1 MPKSKSIIIENLEYC
16 GVLLGVKILRILPP
30 KYAYKLA
37 NFAGKLV
44 FALDFLHSKRAME
57 HLIHA
62 GVATDKTSA
71 RKLAQATFIHAA
83 KVAVDVIKFDQ
94 FITPENFAEHVKFVY
109 RSKETQEAFKNAKSF
124 IFIGAHYG
132 NWEISGLGCSV
143 LVRPIL
149 SIMRP
154 FNNRKIGEYFTSRR
168 KLFKQEVCSKEAAAK
183 PIMKAIRDGKAV
195 GILADQHAG
204 SAVGVETIFF
214 GHPAR
219 THTSPAIL
227 HLKTGAVLLFGVA
240 KRVDDNFNYEFI
252 LQGPFKIDKPSG
264 NLDNDIKTLTQM
276 FTSAME
282 EEIRRE
288 PTQWLWSHRRWLDL
302 NRYGKKAKKLE

>member
-1 MPKSKSIIIENLEYC
+1 MAKSKSKIVENLEYF
-16 GVLLGVKILRILPP
+16 GVIAGVNILRLLPLKP
-30 KYAYKLA
+30 AYKLA
-37 NFAGKLV
+37 EIAGKLV
-44 FALDFLHSKRAME
+44 FVFDFLHSRRAME

-62 GVATDKTSA
+62 GIAKDKSSA
-71 RKLAQATFIHAA
+71 KKIARASFVHAA

-94 FITPENFAEHVKFVY
+94 YITPENMASHVKF
-109 RSKETQEAFKNAKSF
+109 RFKTKRTEDAIKNSKSF

-154 FNNRKIGEYFTSRR
+154 FDNKKIGGYFIAKR
-168 KLFKQEVCSKEAAAK
+168 KQFKQEVCSKEAASR
-183 PIMKAIRDGKAV
+183 PILKAIKEGKAV

-204 SAVGVETIFF
+204 SAVGIETIFF

-227 HLKTGAVLLFGVA
+227 HLKTGADLIFGVA
-240 KRVDDNFNYEFI
+240 KRLDDKFNYEFSVY
-252 LQGPFKIDKPSG
+252 GPFKIEKPSG
-264 NLDNDIKTLTQM
+264 NMEQDIKTLTQM
-276 FTSAME
+276 FTSAIE
-282 EEIRRE
+282 EEIRRD

-302 NRYGKKAKKLE
+302 NRYGKKAQN

>member
-1 MPKSKSIIIENLEYC
+1 MAKSKSIIIQNLEYFGMVI
-16 GVLLGVKILRILPP
+16 GVNILRLLPL
-30 KYAYKLA
+30 KAAYNLA
-37 NFAGKLV
+37 EFAGKLI
-44 FALDFLHSKRAME
+44 FILDLLHSKRAVE
-57 HLIHA
+57 HLLHA
-62 GVATDKTSA
+62 GVASDKASA
-71 RKLAQATFIHAA
+71 TKIARASFVHAA

-94 FITPENFAEHVKFVY
+94 YITPENMSSHVKFIY
-109 RSKETQEAFKNAKSF
+109 RSNETQEAFKNAKSF

-154 FNNRKIGEYFTSRR
+154 FDNKKIGEYFTSKR
-168 KLFKQEVCSKEAAAK
+168 KQFKQEVCSKEAAAR
-183 PIMKAIRDGKAV
+183 PILKAIKDGKAV

-204 SAVGVETIFF
+204 SSVGVETIFF

-227 HLKTGAVLLFGVA
+227 HLKTGAVLLVGVA
-240 KRVDDNFNYEFI
+240 KRIDDNFNYEFI
-252 LQGPFKIDKPSG
+252 LQGPFKLDNPSG
-264 NLDNDIKTLTQM
+264 NIDQDIKILTQM
-276 FTSAME
+276 FTSAIE
-282 EEIRRE
+282 EEIRRD

-302 NRYGKKAKKLE
+302 NRYGKKAKN